1 LWERGFINTENIT
14 KSLKDYT
21 IKGRKK
27 QYGMIDVQFSLTHLM
42 SIHADFEE
50 EETIL
55 QTMGHQMGIEI
66 ARTPKCHPELA
77 R

>member
-1 LWERGFINTENIT
+1 
-14 KSLKDYT
+14 
-21 IKGRKK
+21 
-27 QYGMIDVQFSLTHLM
+27 MIDVQFSLTHLM